1 MNNIIPSLN
10 NLLKAVCASIHTH
23 PLIKDPPIY
32 HSINNGEPPQQ
43 IKINRYRTYGGMELI
58 NIGELTCA
66 VYPAY
71 VPRNNKTGHP
81 TVERDMQKSI
91 VYTPY
96 ELGNISNQSSSLD
109 KVKINI
115 VVELHYHEVAIGG
128 NPVTVDFLA
137 SSPLVADVFNN
148 TDPNSYGC
156 FYLDKNNHNHNQFS
170 QSIETTDTLAQQFSN
185 QPNRIITPDSFLID
199 INPAEDML
207 RDYMELLRIVLNQTS
222 LNPFGVKHSYVKN
235 IDFPT
240 NNWLENRENVYFHM
254 AYLILEVE
262 MYLPCTNYLFTS
274 SNPVRDI
281 NIKVE
286 NL

>member
-1 MNNIIPSLN
+1 MDRIIPSLGQ
-10 NLLKAVCASIHTH
+10 LLKAVCASIYTH

-32 HSINNGEPPQQ
+32 HSITNGEPPQQ

-71 VPRNNKTGHP
+71 VPRNSKTGHP
-81 TVERDMQKSI
+81 TVEREMQKSI
-91 VYTPY
+91 AYTPY
-96 ELGNISNQSSSLD
+96 ELGNISSRSTSLD
-109 KVKINI
+109 KVKISL
-115 VVELHYHEVAIGG
+115 VVELHYHEVAIGS
-128 NPVTVDFLA
+128 NPVTVDFLE
-137 SSPLVADVFNN
+137 SNPLIADVFNQA
-148 TDPNSYGC
+148 DPADYGC
-156 FYLDKNNHNHNQFS
+156 FYLNKNTYNHKEFGE
-170 QSIETTDTLAQQFSN
+170 SIAATGALAQQFSN
-185 QPNRIITPDSFLID
+185 RPNRVITPNSFLID

-207 RDYMELLRIVLNQTS
+207 RDYMELLRIVLNQTN

-240 NNWLENRENVYFHM
+240 SNWLENRENVYFHM
-254 AYLILEVE
+254 AYLILEIE

-274 SNPVRDI
+274 SNPVREI